1 MSDHGNSSYL
11 CNHSHA
17 HTAKLAVAKPWH
29 RQWLLIPIP
38 PSTSISQGDSVCICM
53 EQRPFDPHLQ
63 GAYSGVS
70 TPMQTFGSLLSAS
83 ELEETTWPEET
94 TGLMVLCLQ
103 EGRAQV
109 QHCRRMKTT
118 RRGEKPWIKS
128 HGKGGTACTI
138 SMARVTSQSRQ
149 NNPSISPPC

>member
-1 MSDHGNSSYL
+1 MQPFPRT
-11 CNHSHA
+11 HSKA
-17 HTAKLAVAKPWH
+17 GSGQAVARAVASHPH
-29 RQWLLIPIP
+29 S

-118 RRGEKPWIKS
+118 RRREKPWIKS